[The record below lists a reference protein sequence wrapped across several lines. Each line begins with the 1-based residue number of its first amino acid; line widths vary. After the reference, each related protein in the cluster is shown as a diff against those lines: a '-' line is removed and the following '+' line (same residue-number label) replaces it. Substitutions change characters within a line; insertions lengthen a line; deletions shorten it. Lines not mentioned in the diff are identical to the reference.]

1 MFVTGRV
8 AGGSIAF
15 MRILAEARS
24 STGPLG
30 FSDVVWAA
38 IVSGLVAIVASTLT
52 TMIVGRQ
59 NRRLEELR
67 WIEARRQQV
76 GGHVLSILEA
86 SGQWVRNM
94 GSLLVMLESAKSERE
109 ANEFMR
115 MQGTD
120 DSRWRISSA
129 LAALRLHT
137 QAPQI
142 LAAVDVMIAELE
154 RKPSIAVPALNAL
167 RNGEIPPRAI
177 FDTAHDRCKRIE
189 QLAADVAHAAEPLVA
204 GPLK

>member
-1 MFVTGRV
+1 
-8 AGGSIAF
+8 
-15 MRILAEARS
+15 MRTLAEAQ
-24 STGPLG
+24 STSGPLG

-52 TMIVGRQ
+52 TIIVGRQ

-86 SGQWVRNM
+86 SGQWVRNLR
-94 GSLLVMLESAKSERE
+94 GLLLMLESARSEHE
-109 ANEFMR
+109 ANEFVR
-115 MQGTD
+115 MQGSPD

-129 LAALRLHT
+129 LAALRLRT
-137 QAPQI
+137 QDPQI

-154 RKPSIAVPALNAL
+154 RKPSIAGPALSAL

-189 QLAADVAHAAEPLVA
+189 QLAEDVARAAEPLVA